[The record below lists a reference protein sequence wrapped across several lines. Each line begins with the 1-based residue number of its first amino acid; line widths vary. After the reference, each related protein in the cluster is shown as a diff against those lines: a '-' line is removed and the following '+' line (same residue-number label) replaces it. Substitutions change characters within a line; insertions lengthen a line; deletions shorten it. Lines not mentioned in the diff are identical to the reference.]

1 MINFFKDFFN
11 FLKLLKKNNQKKIC
25 FFNESTFTFQYLE
38 PYIKSKSK
46 KKKILIVSFCDLIY
60 NDRNITSITLKTN
73 FFRELYFLTS
83 KNKIIYSTT
92 PDLDNSI
99 FKRSKFQKNKYIYL
113 QHSSVGLVKAYNDKA
128 FIFFDA
134 IQTTNK
140 FQYKDVDYI
149 NHINDLKIRKFKSKY
164 EIIKK
169 INLSKN
175 SEKKLDLLI
184 APTWSTNFYTSN
196 FYHFLELLIK
206 KSFKLKV
213 RPHPMSIKKKEININ
228 FLKKFGVEIDNSL
241 IPDFSQTDNLISD
254 HSGIF
259 IEFMLNKKRKP
270 ILINTPEKNLSK
282 KNLDIISFEKYLRD
296 NYSIQTTF
304 EEIIDNDFEI
314 FKLQD
319 ELSLLNTNFEDYF
332 F

>member
-1 MINFFKDFFN
+1 
-11 FLKLLKKNNQKKIC
+11 
-25 FFNESTFTFQYLE
+25 
-38 PYIKSKSK
+38 
-46 KKKILIVSFCDLIY
+46 
-60 NDRNITSITLKTN
+60 
-73 FFRELYFLTS
+73 
-83 KNKIIYSTT
+83 
-92 PDLDNSI
+92 
-99 FKRSKFQKNKYIYL
+99 
-113 QHSSVGLVKAYNDKA
+113 
-128 FIFFDA
+128 
-134 IQTTNK
+134 
-140 FQYKDVDYI
+140 
-149 NHINDLKIRKFKSKY
+149 
-164 EIIKK
+164 
-169 INLSKN
+169 
-175 SEKKLDLLI
+175 
-184 APTWSTNFYTSN
+184 
-196 FYHFLELLIK
+196 
-206 KSFKLKV
+206 
-213 RPHPMSIKKKEININ
+213 MSIKKKEININ

>member
-1 MINFFKDFFN
+1 MINFYKDFFN

-38 PYIKSKSK
+38 PYIKNKSK
-46 KKKILIVSFCDLIY
+46 KKKILIFSFCDLVL
-60 NDRNITSITLKTN
+60 NESNITLITLKTN

-83 KNKIIYSTT
+83 KNKIIYSST
-92 PDLDNSI
+92 PDLENSI

-113 QHSSVGLVKAYNDKA
+113 QHSSVSLVKAYNEKA

-149 NHINDLKIRKFKSKY
+149 NLKYNRRIRKFKSKY
-164 EIIKK
+164 RIIKK

-175 SEKKLDLLI
+175 VEKKLDLLI
-184 APTWSTNFYTSN
+184 APTWSTNFYTNN
-196 FYHFLELLIK
+196 FYHFLELIIK
-206 KSFKLKV
+206 KNFKLKV
-213 RPHPMSIKKKEININ
+213 RPHPMSLKNKEIDIN
-228 FLKKFGVEIDNSL
+228 YVRKIGAEIDNSL
-241 IPDFSQTDNLISD
+241 IPNFSQTENLISD

-270 ILINTPEKNLSK
+270 ILINNPEKNLSK
-282 KNLDIISFEKYLRD
+282 KNLDILSFEKHLRD

-304 EEIIDNDFEI
+304 DEIINNDF
-314 FKLQD
+314 KLLRLQD
-319 ELSLLNTNFEDYF
+319 ELSLLDTNFENYF
-332 F
+332 Y